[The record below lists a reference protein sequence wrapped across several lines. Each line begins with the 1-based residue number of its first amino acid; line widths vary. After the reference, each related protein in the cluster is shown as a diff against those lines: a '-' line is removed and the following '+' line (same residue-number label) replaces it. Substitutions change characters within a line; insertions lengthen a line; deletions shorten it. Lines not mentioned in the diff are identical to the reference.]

1 MDTRTE
7 SADPGQ
13 TRCQLARRPE
23 EQKQK
28 ECRTPASGERAR
40 SFHDTFSRDISL
52 GCVLSFARS
61 RLRVATVALNNLDP
75 LRNRHGLPVG
85 AVRRQ
90 RVEHVGN
97 TEDANLQRDRL
108 AAQCVGIARAVPTLM
123 VMPDPAQA
131 RMQER
136 GIFYHLMC

>member
-40 SFHDTFSRDISL
+40 SFHDTFSRAISL

-61 RLRVATVALNNLDP
+61 RLRMATMAPSLALKAATTAGANWRP
-75 LRNRHGLPVG
+75 ASRSMISVG
-85 AVRRQ
+85 CA
-90 RVEHVGN
+90 
-97 TEDANLQRDRL
+97 TDMD
-108 AAQCVGIARAVPTLM
+108 
-123 VMPDPAQA
+123 
-131 RMQER
+131 
-136 GIFYHLMC
+136 